1 MHPESRPDLK
11 WRIIIFGCIGSLLL
25 LADQL
30 TKALIR
36 ANLERGETLFDAGVF
51 QIVHSQNTGVI
62 FGLFKDQLLTIKI
75 VACIGIILI
84 LVLFFLYYKRWPF
97 LHGKVVQLALLLL
110 LGGTIGNQIDRFWLG
125 FVTDFIDFKI
135 WPVFNVADS
144 CSTIGGIIMVYCIIF
159 QLKFPEKLETKE

>member
-30 TKALIR
+30 TKAWIR

-51 QIVHSQNTGVI
+51 QVVRSQNTGVI
-62 FGLFKDQLLTIKI
+62 FGLFKDHLLTIKI
-75 VACIGIILI
+75 IACIGIILI
-84 LVLFFLYYKRWPF
+84 VALFFLYYKRWPF

-125 FVTDFIDFKI
+125 FVTDFIDFKV
-135 WPVFNVADS
+135 WPVFNIADS
-144 CSTIGGIIMVYCIIF
+144 MTTIGGIIMVYAIIF
-159 QLKFPEKLETKE
+159 KFKLPEKKE